1 MVLGKYEQGKVLLNL
16 SSGAGSVPRSG
27 NNGCS
32 TQLWRFLLDL
42 LTDSRRRSIIKWQF
56 GPNCA
61 DGEFVMLEPEEV
73 AKAWGETKK
82 KPNMTYEKM
91 GRALRY
97 SRQAGMDSLMKL
109 VIKMSFPK
117 RYYYGGDILDKVSGK
132 RFTYKFACDL
142 VNLVGYSAK
151 QLDLLASDQL
161 QKSAAKRALR
171 QSWMK
176 GY

>member
-1 MVLGKYEQGKVLLNL
+1 
-16 SSGAGSVPRSG
+16 
-27 NNGCS
+27 
-32 TQLWRFLLDL
+32 
-42 LTDSRRRSIIKWQF
+42 
-56 GPNCA
+56 
-61 DGEFVMLEPEEV
+61 
-73 AKAWGETKK
+73 
-82 KPNMTYEKM
+82 
-91 GRALRY
+91 
-97 SRQAGMDSLMKL
+97 MKL
-109 VIKMSFPK
+109 VFKMSFPK

>member
-16 SSGAGSVPRSG
+16 STGAGSVPRSG

-42 LTDSRRRSIIKWQF
+42 LTDARRRSIIKWQF

-97 SRQAGMDSLMKL
+97 
-109 VIKMSFPK
+109 VIEVE
-117 RYYYGGDILDKVSGK
+117 RYQVKSSHSQRAPSEHYI
-132 RFTYKFACDL
+132 A
-142 VNLVGYSAK
+142 SAI
-151 QLDLLASDQL
+151 QES
-161 QKSAAKRALR
+161 
-171 QSWMK
+171 
-176 GY
+176 